1 MEWLAQVLN
10 FIMEPCY
17 QLTGNWWI
25 AILLFTVIVKIILLP
40 MSLWCQKNSIVM
52 VQLMPALNRIKVKYF
67 GDREAIGDKQNELF
81 KERHYHPLL
90 SLVPLAVQI
99 LILFGLVDVIHG
111 ITDYGAPGTELL
123 GMVPATDGGI
133 AWFMPLAAGLSAIVM
148 GFAQN
153 RINPLQK
160 EQSRAEKNTTNGLS
174 IGLSFI
180 LGIFVA
186 TGMGFYWVCSNLM
199 SIAIQAIC
207 NLIIVPRKH
216 IDYKEL
222 EASRAEL
229 EELEALDASDR
240 KWYQR
245 DPLAKR
251 EKADYKRFFNVV
263 NKHIVF
269 YSESSGFYKYFQG
282 AIEWLLANSDATI
295 HYVTNDPDDQI
306 FRIAEEQP
314 RIRPYYIGPKRII
327 TLMMKMDAQMVA
339 TTLED
344 LDNYYI
350 KRSYVCDDTEYVFF
364 FHHMTSTHMT
374 PNKGAYDGYDTIM
387 CSGQHQI
394 DEMRRAEELYGT
406 PAKTL
411 VPYGYDLL
419 DRTIESYKRLSDGG
433 KRKNDQPTV
442 IIAPSWQESCIL
454 DTCIDELIESLS
466 GNGYRIIVRPH
477 PEYTKR
483 YRPRWEA
490 ILARYADKPEEEL
503 RFENDF
509 SSNESVFTSDI
520 LITDWSTVAHE
531 FSFSTNKPSIFI
543 DTPMKVNNPDYEELG
558 IVPTDISLRNEI
570 GVSLPL
576 DGLDR
581 LSETVAEMLDHQEA
595 WRDRIAETTERC
607 VFNLGHSAEVA
618 GEFLLAR
625 LLEKQSAGKR
635 EENSLGSG
643 GNDAGPDRAE
653 QSSPRRR
660 RDGKDLAKTAAS
672 YLPEAVVAAMIALP
686 FMTQPAYAYVDPSV
700 MTYTIQALAGVAV
713 ALSAVLGVVF
723 RKTRRKIFAMLK
735 IDENAHKEVEG
746 DIHRVV
752 DGKPVAAYEGEDIA
766 QSQSARTR
774 AGKDSASEHSANRA
788 PSRQNPA
795 NRLRWR
801 ARIGYALI
809 ASVFLFYTLFVVAP
823 IEIVASNASSLTV
836 GIEDVGWY
844 MVAFAGASAVVCA
857 LLMSLFRGRAFTVAL
872 LSVTAI
878 AIGCYVQAMFMNQG
892 LPTADGSSV
901 PWHDYSAVT
910 FSTALVWIA
919 LIVGLVVVSRRFAR
933 QTRAIA
939 VAASIALIVVQSIGV
954 ASLLVDPAVL
964 TGGKEENEPIDCTED
979 GLFELSPKSNV
990 VVFVLDT
997 YDTIDLKNVLEI
1009 EPDLLQPFEDFTFF
1023 ENSTGSMIPTRYAVP
1038 FLLTD
1043 VTPKVGETYD
1053 DYYADRYG
1061 NATFLSDV
1069 YDADY
1074 SIGLY
1079 SDSLGMDYTI
1089 PSEKEVAS
1097 QTVNL
1102 HPTNTKHVN
1111 VSGSVAILA
1120 KASLYR
1126 DMPWLLKP
1134 QFWFYTD
1141 EMNREMVSIVDG
1153 DDDANSLFRADDA
1166 AYYKKLKEKK
1176 LGLTD
1181 DGKAGAFRFIHLV
1194 GAHYPYTLDR
1204 NGNDVGEGNTSFTD
1218 QAIGSMKIV
1227 NEYLDQMKELGVY
1240 DSSTIIVTADHGY
1253 WYITPDMIWDTT
1265 SPIMLVKPANETGER
1280 SPLAMSD
1287 APVSHMDFQP
1297 TVIEAVGGESDKYG
1311 DTIFE
1316 IDDLDRKRL
1325 YYMTTSNGK
1334 HDTGIREI
1342 EIDGDALDFDNWKLT
1357 GNDWP
1362 IIPPED

>member
-1 MEWLAQVLN
+1 MEWLAQALN

-52 VQLMPALNRIKVKYF
+52 VQLMPSLNRIKVKYF
-67 GDREAIGDKQNELF
+67 GDRETIGDKQHEMF
-81 KERHYHPLL
+81 KEKRYHPML

-99 LILFGLVDVIHG
+99 LILFGLVDVIHS
-111 ITDYGAPGTELL
+111 ITDYGASGTELL

-133 AWFMPLAAGLSAIVM
+133 SWLMPLFAGLSAIVM

-153 RINPLQK
+153 RINPLQR

-174 IGLSFI
+174 IGLSFV

-199 SIAIQAIC
+199 SIAIQALC
-207 NLIIVPRKH
+207 NVIIAPKKH
-216 IDYKEL
+216 IDYEEL
-222 EASRAEL
+222 EASKKEL
-229 EELEALDASDR
+229 EELEALDANDR

-245 DPLAKR
+245 NPLAKR

-282 AIEWLLANSDATI
+282 VIEWLLANSDATV

-306 FRIAEEQP
+306 FRIAEKQP

-327 TLMMKMDAQMVA
+327 TLMMKMDAQMVVA
-339 TTLED
+339 TLED

-374 PNKGAYDGYDTIM
+374 PNKGAYDGYDTVM
-387 CSGQHQI
+387 CVGQHQI
-394 DEMRRAEELYGT
+394 DELRRAEELYGT

-419 DRTIESYKRLSDGG
+419 DRTIESYRDLVESDGE
-433 KRKNDQPTV
+433 KKSDRPTV
-442 IIAPSWQESCIL
+442 IIAPSWQEGCIL
-454 DTCIDELIESLS
+454 DSCIDELIENLDGHS
-466 GNGYRIIVRPH
+466 YRIIVRPH

-490 ILARYADKPEEEL
+490 LLARYADRPDDELYFEE
-503 RFENDF
+503 DF
-509 SSNESVFTSDI
+509 SSNRSVFTSDV

-543 DTPMKVNNPDYEELG
+543 DTPMKVYNPDYEELG
-558 IVPTDISLRNEI
+558 IVPTDISLRSEI
-570 GVSLPL
+570 GVALPL
-576 DGLDR
+576 DGLDK
-581 LSETVAEMLDHQEA
+581 LPGTVAEMLENPGA
-595 WRDRIAETTERC
+595 WHDRIAETTKRC

-618 GEFLLAR
+618 GEFLLSR
-625 LLEKQSAGKR
+625 LLEKQQEAKDGGARNNKDASAPS
-635 EENSLGSG
+635 E
-643 GNDAGPDRAE
+643 AE
-653 QSSPRRR
+653 QPKKKSGRQ
-660 RDGKDLAKTAAS
+660 LAKNAAS
-672 YLPEAVVAAMIALP
+672 YLPEAVVAALIALP
-686 FMTQPAYAYVDPSV
+686 FMAEPAYAYVDPSV

-723 RKTRRKIFAMLK
+723 RKTRRKIFAMLR

-746 DIHRVV
+746 DVHRVV
-752 DGKPVAAYEGEDIA
+752 AGTVVTSGEADDETASTKAAAGKR
-766 QSQSARTR
+766 SKKSARGR
-774 AGKDSASEHSANRA
+774 AGGMPSEAKD
-788 PSRQNPA
+788 PA
-795 NRLRWR
+795 CKLRWR
-801 ARIGYALI
+801 ARFGYALI
-809 ASVFLFYTLFVVAP
+809 ATVFLFYTLFVVAP
-823 IEIVASNASSLTV
+823 IEIVVSNADSLTM

-844 MVAFAGASAVVCA
+844 MVAFAGTLAIVCA
-857 LLMSLFRGRAFTVAL
+857 LIMSALKGRAFTVAL
-872 LSVTAI
+872 VSITGI
-878 AIGCYVQAMFMNQG
+878 AIGCYLQAMFMNQG

-910 FSTALVWIA
+910 FSTALVWMA
-919 LIVGLVVVSRRFAR
+919 LIVGIVIVSRRFAR
-933 QTRAIA
+933 QTRLIAATAAVVLIA
-939 VAASIALIVVQSIGV
+939 VQSVGV

-964 TGGKEENEPIDCTED
+964 AGGMEENEPIDCTED
-979 GLFELSPKSNV
+979 GLFELSPKDNV

-997 YDTIDLKNVLEI
+997 YDTIDLKNILEL
-1009 EPDLLQPFEDFTFF
+1009 EPDLLDPFEDFTFF
-1023 ENSTGSMIPTRYAVP
+1023 ENSAGSMIPTRYAVP

-1043 VTPKVGETYD
+1043 VTPQVGESYD

-1061 NATFLSDV
+1061 NATFLDDI
-1069 YDADY
+1069 YNADY

-1079 SDSLGMDYTI
+1079 SDSLGMDYEI
-1089 PSEKEVAS
+1089 PSERDVAAK
-1097 QTVNL
+1097 TVNL
-1102 HPTNTKHVN
+1102 HETSMQQVN
-1111 VSGSVAILA
+1111 VSGSISILA
-1120 KASLYR
+1120 KAALYR

-1141 EMNREMVSIVDG
+1141 EMNKKMVSIVEDE
-1153 DDDANSLFRADDA
+1153 DDSLYRADDA
-1166 AYYKKLKEKK
+1166 AYFKKLKETK
-1176 LGLTD
+1176 LKLTD
-1181 DGKAGAFRFIHLV
+1181 DGKRGAFRFIHLV
-1194 GAHYPYTLDR
+1194 GAHYPYTMDAY
-1204 NGNDVGEGNTSFTD
+1204 GNDVGEGNTSFTD
-1218 QAIGSMKIV
+1218 QAIGSMRIV
-1227 NEYLDQMKELGVY
+1227 NEYLEQMKELGVY

-1253 WYITPDMIWDTT
+1253 WYLTPDELSGTT
-1265 SPIMLVKPANETGER
+1265 SPIMLVKPANEQGER
-1280 SPLAMSD
+1280 KPLAVSD
-1287 APVSHMDFQP
+1287 APISHMDFQP
-1297 TVIEAVGGESDKYG
+1297 TVIEAIGGNSDKYG
-1311 DTIFE
+1311 DTVFE
-1316 IDDLDRKRL
+1316 IDDPDRKRL

-1342 EIDGDALDFDNWKLT
+1342 EIDGDALDFDTWKFT